1 MSVILLVVG
10 IVVAAAGI
18 AAIGFGIP
26 INEFTLGTTLII
38 AGTTALTGGL
48 VLIGLSVVIA
58 ELARVA
64 DGLRARPAT
73 RPPARASETR
83 ETVVV
88 PAAPAVDVVAASQ
101 TARGRP
107 AVTPAAARAKP
118 EAPLREVRPP
128 EPPPVAVPSAVAKS
142 TVRVPVVPPFRRT
155 VNFATPTSSIT

>member
-73 RPPARASETR
+73 RPPARASCAMLR
-83 ETVVV
+83 RLALVG
-88 PAAPAVDVVAASQ
+88 
-101 TARGRP
+101 ARGAP
-107 AVTPAAARAKP
+107 CRAP
-118 EAPLREVRPP
+118 TCLAGS
-128 EPPPVAVPSAVAKS
+128 PS
-142 TVRVPVVPPFRRT
+142 
-155 VNFATPTSSIT
+155 